1 MHQWRIDEPQ
11 SSGPSLKSSR
21 LPLGKDVYD
30 PQGLPSKGHFTEN
43 WPSFG
48 FAGYFRGKLAPFLG
62 LSGILSGGAPPSNIQ
77 HDTPPSTI
85 GGRQQQLSKHRKS
98 AKLVVSNY
106 PNRYLLC
113 SNIIFNKI
121 QTFLLQSK
129 YKLWS

>member
-1 MHQWRIDEPQ
+1 MPRLG
-11 SSGPSLKSSR
+11 SVSGSCCNFPPASVSNNPSFQV
-21 LPLGKDVYD
+21 PPVGPPTPGKDVYD

-48 FAGYFRGKLAPFLG
+48 STGYFRGKLAPFLG

-98 AKLVVSNY
+98 AKL
-106 PNRYLLC
+106 P
-113 SNIIFNKI
+113 
-121 QTFLLQSK
+121 
-129 YKLWS
+129 

>member
-1 MHQWRIDEPQ
+1 MHWRIDEPQ

-77 HDTPPSTI
+77 HDTPPSTN
-85 GGRQQQLSKHRKS
+85 GW
-98 AKLVVSNY
+98 ADNSNY
-106 PNRYLLC
+106 QIFSHEPDDENNNFKTVKNC
-113 SNIIFNKI
+113 ITIITCLSFKI
-121 QTFLLQSK
+121 IS
-129 YKLWS
+129 